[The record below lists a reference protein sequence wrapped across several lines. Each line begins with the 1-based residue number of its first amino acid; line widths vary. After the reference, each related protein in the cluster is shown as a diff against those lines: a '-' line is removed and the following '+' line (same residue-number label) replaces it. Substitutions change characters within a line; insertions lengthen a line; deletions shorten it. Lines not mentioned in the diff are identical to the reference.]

1 MPGVVVTMAHYTGNE
16 VHSLRWPT
24 VTTDASGNYRIEFIP
39 YLLGNSFVARA
50 QVVAD
55 GYEEYWRS
63 LRTDGRT
70 TFVEN
75 VRLSRIT
82 RITAG
87 DSIVLTVGPN
97 IGECRG
103 WVAAVCAVVRIT
115 VPKAGRLTIEAV
127 SDDTI
132 AERPPLEVCCESGNE
147 VYGHPVTVNVA
158 PGPELMLFIGLGQ
171 GISTTR
177 SFKVKSSF
185 EAF

>member
-1 MPGVVVTMAHYTGNE
+1 MPGAVVTMAHYNGGDH
-16 VHSLRWPT
+16 VHWPT
-24 VTTDASGNYRIEFIP
+24 VSTDASGNYRIGFTATP
-39 YLLGNSFVARA
+39 LSSGFVARA

-63 LRTDGRT
+63 LRADGGT

-87 DSIVLTVGPN
+87 DSTVLSVGPN
-97 IGECRG
+97 MGDCRG
-103 WVAAVCAVVRIT
+103 WVAVACAVVRIT

-127 SDDTI
+127 SDDTLT
-132 AERPPLEVCCESGNE
+132 ERPPLEVCCESGNE

-158 PGPELMLFIGLGQ
+158 PGPELTLFIGLGR
-171 GISTTR
+171 GVSTTR
-177 SFKVKSSF
+177 SFKVKTSF
-185 EAF
+185 EGS